1 MVVVVASPPQ
11 NQNTRTTVASSS
23 HPGRDMGR
31 ESRHVY
37 VSGLPDSVSDERISA
52 FFSTCLDRVYFSY
65 GRVHQIERT
74 SDGIVVSF
82 MDVRSA
88 QKAHAGDHRLDSG
101 LPFKIAFHEPG
112 GAKKYCILINS
123 SELFSRLLL
132 FFWNTHTLSSPSS
145 SSFYGRKTLILLIS
159 AAYGGVC
166 GRRAP
171 FLPPTPHPYLFVCSV
186 ECYSALRTSALTT
199 SSARF

>member
-11 NQNTRTTVASSS
+11 NQNTRTTAPSSS
-23 HPGRDMGR
+23 HPGREMGR

-37 VSGLPDSVSDERISA
+37 VSGLPESVSDDRISA
-52 FFSTCLDRVYFSY
+52 FFSTY

-74 SDGIVVSF
+74 SDGVVVSF

-101 LPFKIAFHEPG
+101 LPFKITFHEPG

-123 SELFSRLLL
+123 CGLFSRELL
-132 FFWNTHTLSSPSS
+132 FSATLSLATYHFCCGNITVVLVSS
-145 SSFYGRKTLILLIS
+145 
-159 AAYGGVC
+159 
-166 GRRAP
+166 
-171 FLPPTPHPYLFVCSV
+171 
-186 ECYSALRTSALTT
+186 
-199 SSARF
+199 